1 MTPWGS
7 RTRLRGHERAP
18 KVAKGSVGENEARRM
33 HVFKEA
39 PEVCSVTVS
48 DQCLGETV
56 E

>member
-1 MTPWGS
+1 M
-7 RTRLRGHERAP
+7 RGHEQAP

-33 HVFKEA
+33 HVFKETS
-39 PEVCSVTVS
+39 EVFSVTVS